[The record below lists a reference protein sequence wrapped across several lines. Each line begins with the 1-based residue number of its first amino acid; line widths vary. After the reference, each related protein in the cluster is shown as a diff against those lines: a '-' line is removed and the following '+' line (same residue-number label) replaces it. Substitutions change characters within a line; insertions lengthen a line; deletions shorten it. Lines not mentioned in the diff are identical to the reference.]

1 MWYYHYCSQHTATI
15 ILPPVQEAS
24 YGKSETTAQ
33 SNGSSQQ
40 IVPQQPGTAGFDRA
54 VQETEAAKAAAGK
67 INVSK
72 AELEETARH
81 VEELQS
87 KVYLQKNILCY

>member
-1 MWYYHYCSQHTATI
+1 M
-15 ILPPVQEAS
+15 ILLSVQEAS
-24 YGKSETTAQ
+24 YSKSETTAQ

-40 IVPQQPGTAGFDRA
+40 IVPQQAGTAGFDRA
-54 VQETEAAKAAAGK
+54 VHETEAAKAAAGK

-87 KVYLQKNILCY
+87 KV